1 MADMGDGGPS
11 LEARAPQF
19 LAFSTLGN
27 GLTEAILLL
36 GGHLHR
42 VPLTRQL
49 RIVLFCCFVNLTS
62 SGDLGQLFALYSP
75 WTPESLNML
84 AITR

>member
-11 LEARAPQF
+11 LEPRAPQF
-19 LAFSTLGN
+19 LAFSTPGN
-27 GLTEAILLL
+27 GGLTEAILLL

-49 RIVLFCCFVNLTS
+49 RIVLFCWSVL
-62 SGDLGQLFALYSP
+62 L
-75 WTPESLNML
+75 
-84 AITR
+84 I